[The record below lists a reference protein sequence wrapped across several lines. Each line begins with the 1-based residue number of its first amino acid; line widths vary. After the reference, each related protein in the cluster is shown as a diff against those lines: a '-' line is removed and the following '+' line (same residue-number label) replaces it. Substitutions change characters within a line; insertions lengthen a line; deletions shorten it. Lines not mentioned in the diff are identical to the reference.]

1 MEWVELPEYVLPFV
15 IAFSVSAAA
24 TPLVRALAARAGL
37 YKMPCERSVHDVP
50 VPTMGGLAMFVSFA
64 ITCALY
70 VKGDT
75 IQVTPVLLGCFLAL
89 LLGAVD
95 DVRGV
100 SPRAKFLSQIAIGTL
115 AWLMGISIDFI
126 TRPGGGLILLGWL
139 SYPVTVL
146 WIAAIMNVV
155 NLIDGLDGLAAGITA
170 IACFALL
177 VIALQ
182 AGQAHAVIITASLAG
197 CTLGFLPYNFN
208 PARIFMGDTGSMFL
222 GFALAA
228 VSIEGTLK
236 SATATALAV
245 PILVLGVP
253 ILDTGF
259 AVIRRIASGRPISEA
274 DKCHIHHQLL
284 QKGFSQRGAVLTL
297 YAVSLVL
304 SVGAV
309 VVFRSSFVK
318 GALLAGCLS
327 GGLILGATKAGIL
340 EISPDPARTKRQ

>member
-1 MEWVELPEYVLPFV
+1 MSL
-15 IAFSVSAAA
+15 SVSAAL
-24 TPLVRALAARAGL
+24 TPAVRALAARAGL

-50 VPTMGGLAMFVSFA
+50 VPTMGGLAIFA
-64 ITCALY
+64 GFAASCALF
-70 VKGDT
+70 VKGKE
-75 IQVTPVLLGCFLAL
+75 IQLAPVLAGCFLAL
-89 LLGAVD
+89 ILGAVD
-95 DVRGV
+95 DLRGL
-100 SPRAKFLSQIAIGTL
+100 SPRAKLAGQIAIGTI

-146 WIAAIMNVV
+146 WIVAIMNVI

-170 IACFALL
+170 IACFALM
-177 VIALQ
+177 VIDIM
-182 AGQAHAVIITASLAG
+182 AGQAHAVIMTASLAG

-208 PARIFMGDTGSMFL
+208 PARIFMGDAGSMFL

-228 VSIEGTLK
+228 ISVEGTLK

-245 PILVLGVP
+245 PIMVLGVP

-259 AVIRRIASGRPISEA
+259 AVVRRIVSGRPISEA

-309 VVFRSSFVK
+309 IVFRSSFLK

-327 GGLILGATKAGIL
+327 GSLIIGASKAGIL
-340 EISPDPARTKRQ
+340 ELTAGNPKKREP